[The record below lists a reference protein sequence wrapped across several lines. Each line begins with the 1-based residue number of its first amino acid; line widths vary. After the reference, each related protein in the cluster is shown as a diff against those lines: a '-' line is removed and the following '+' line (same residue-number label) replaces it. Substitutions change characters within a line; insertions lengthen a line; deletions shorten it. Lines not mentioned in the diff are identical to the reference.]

1 MGSVNIDFVNVLR
14 ESYISSKLEGLEEI
28 GYNLETDLILGDNML
43 IYKDERI
50 KSIIVIVKGLDD
62 ITKDFNIFKIP
73 SIIEEFND
81 KIKYGE
87 MNIKKIIDIYNDY
100 NIIFIGHSLG
110 GFIINKNLNNKEYNC
125 YTYNAC
131 FIGDKSSKNIKN
143 YRTNGDIL
151 SLGLIGKETEIIE
164 IDIINYLLN
173 NNFDIIKFLR
183 ESHSTTILNTY
194 NIKLN
199 IEIPIYTK
207 E

>member
-151 SLGLIGKETEIIE
+151 SLGLIGKEAET
-164 IDIINYLLN
+164 IDINIWDYLLKN
-173 NNFDIIKFLR
+173 KFNLISYLI
-183 ESHSTTILNTY
+183 ESHYTNILNTY

>member
-1 MGSVNIDFVNVLR
+1 MKTISVDFVKLLR
-14 ESYISSKLEGLEEI
+14 ESYNKKNVEELENL
-28 GYNLETDLILGDNML
+28 GYSLDNQIEDINNML

-50 KSIIVIVKGLDD
+50 KSIIVVIYGMN
-62 ITKDFNIFKIP
+62 ITKDFNFLKIP
-73 SIIEEFND
+73 SKINEFND

-87 MNIKKIIDIYNDY
+87 INIKKIIEIYNDY

-131 FIGDKSSKNIKN
+131 FIGDNSKKNIKN

-151 SLGLIGKETEIIE
+151 SLGLIGKETET
-164 IDIINYLLN
+164 IDINIWNYLLKN
-173 NNFDIIKFLR
+173 NLNLISYLI
-183 ESHSTTILNTY
+183 ESHYTNILDIN
-194 NIKLN
+194 NKRIN
-199 IEIPIYTK
+199 IEIPVYVK